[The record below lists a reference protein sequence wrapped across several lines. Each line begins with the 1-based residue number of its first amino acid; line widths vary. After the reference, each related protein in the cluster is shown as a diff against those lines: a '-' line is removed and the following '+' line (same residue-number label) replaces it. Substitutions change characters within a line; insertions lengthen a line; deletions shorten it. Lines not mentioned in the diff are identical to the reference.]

1 MDAPSPRVRPLLQV
15 ALDMTD
21 LRDAVQVA
29 EAVGDEVDIL
39 EAGTVLIASAGMEAV
54 RALKTVA
61 EGRLV
66 LADLRI
72 VRAGAALTRLAVDAG
87 ADVIVAMGAAPDAVI
102 GAAVREAGRAGAAV
116 QVEPEAD
123 WTERDLRRWAELGI
137 GQVMHHRIVEADEAG
152 EPIDDSDRRLVEALA
167 GSGMAVTV
175 TGGLSRIDVE
185 MMVGWGVSAVAVGR
199 AIAAAPDPGTAA
211 RGFRKAIE
219 SGACASPD

>member
-1 MDAPSPRVRPLLQV
+1 MRPLLQV
-15 ALDMTD
+15 ALDMAD
-21 LRDAVQVA
+21 LRDAVRVA

-39 EAGTVLIASAGMEAV
+39 EAGTLLIASAGMEAV
-54 RALKTVA
+54 RALKAVSD
-61 EGRLV
+61 GRLV

-87 ADVIVAMGAAPDAVI
+87 ADVIVAMGAAPDAVL
-102 GAAVREAGRAGAAV
+102 GAAVREADRAGVAV

-137 GQVMHHRIVEADEAG
+137 DQVMHHRIVEADEAG
-152 EPIDDSDRRLVEALA
+152 EPIDDSDRRLVETLA

-185 MMVGWGVSAVAVGR
+185 MLAGWGVSAVAVGR
-199 AIAAAPDPGTAA
+199 AIAAAPDAGTAA

-219 SGACASPD
+219 SGARAGP